1 MAVGIDKA
9 TTEYASIELYTGMAI
24 KGVVIL
30 LYANNLATCSIYSYK
45 WLVIKP
51 LWCQQVVGGY
61 LSEC

>member
-30 LYANNLATCSIYSYK
+30 L
-45 WLVIKP
+45 
-51 LWCQQVVGGY
+51 
-61 LSEC
+61 

>member
-9 TTEYASIELYTGMAI
+9 ATEYASIELYTRMAI

-45 WLVIKP
+45 RLVIKP